1 MTRPTKFTLMRANRR
16 ERNRI
21 RTLVEARTEVLA
33 AGWDE
38 PGCPMEAAAR
48 EERRSLAEVRQEL
61 MSPRLAPRLPRRW
74 LRWPFSNGST

>member
-21 RTLVEARTEVLA
+21 TKLVEARTEVLA

-48 EERRSLAEVRQEL
+48 DERRSLAEVRLQL
-61 MSPRLAPRLPRRW
+61 MSPRLPRRW